1 MASKKSQT
9 AKRDSKKIKKVKAVK
24 LEHWLQKIQ
33 KGHEDAVAAGNEG
46 GACLVSDPHTGQNQ
60 CILTD
65 QATCKSLHG
74 VFLGGP
80 CGD

>member
-1 MASKKSQT
+1 MANKNPKQP
-9 AKRDSKKIKKVKAVK
+9 KRDRQKIKKPKAVK

-33 KGHEDAVAAGNEG
+33 KGHDAAVAEGNEG
-46 GACLVSDPHTGQNQ
+46 GACLVSDPHTGENQ